1 MSSGNDMK
9 SANETYGGFTSLMK
23 WGTIACAIIAAFVV
37 FIIST

>member
-9 SANETYGGFTSLMK
+9 SANETYGGFTSLVK